1 MSQSESQEWER
12 LTVRLVK
19 SFGLA
24 VEKMSQ
30 NESREWGRLTV
41 RLIKSLG
48 QAVDTHEL
56 E

>member
-1 MSQSESQEWER
+1 MSQSESQEWGR
-12 LTVRLVK
+12 LIVRLVK

-24 VEKMSQ
+24 VYTKVRVSQ
-30 NESREWGRLTV
+30 EWGRLKI
-41 RLIKSLG
+41 RLVTSLG